1 MLMLMLMTTLQC
13 IERCRGCSGSPDGA
27 WCRPPEMDDRAQS
40 SAGQTITHCTVGH
53 YHTLLVTIRH
63 CWPLS
68 HCWWQ
73 SYHTGQTVKILS
85 FLPDYHTIMLLLCQ
99 THYQAQIQTKLHYFV
114 ACRIHSHCMAIPARL
129 QLLWFGIRLVDHPT
143 QLICIWI
150 FICQHTKKTSQELRM
165 LSSVTINCQITK
177 IVMNSGSQ
185 MSEL

>member
-1 MLMLMLMTTLQC
+1 MLMLMTTLQC
-13 IERCRGCSGSPDGA
+13 IERCRGCSVNHTKLKIYSDLATDVDVDVDDNIAMHWEVSRVQQRIPSWSLVPPTRDGWSGSELSCPD
-27 WCRPPEMDDRAQS
+27 
-40 SAGQTITHCTVGH
+40 
-53 YHTLLVTIRH
+53 YHTLH

-68 HCWWQ
+68 HTVGD
-73 SYHTGQTVKILS
+73 YHTGQTVKILS

-150 FICQHTKKTSQELRM
+150 FICQHTKKKD
-165 LSSVTINCQITK
+165 IA
-177 IVMNSGSQ
+177 G
-185 MSEL
+185 